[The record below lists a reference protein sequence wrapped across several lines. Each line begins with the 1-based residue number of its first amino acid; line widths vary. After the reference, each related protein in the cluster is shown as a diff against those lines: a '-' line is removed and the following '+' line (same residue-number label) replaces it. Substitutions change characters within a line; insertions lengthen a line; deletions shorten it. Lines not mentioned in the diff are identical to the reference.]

1 MRTHTQIYP
10 AGYTTDKKCFQ
21 LDRVCFDLSYPRA
34 FFVAIKDNF
43 CNFSVSQIYLFC
55 EFPISIQFIEV
66 IQIDLSAPSDLRR
79 NIFAETLEKN
89 PLSVRQISPKTPQHN
104 FLVRY
109 YVYWR
114 SRRWE
119 CAIRWSRSVAKRT
132 NPLDLAQNTWLRP
145 PPFRIIRC
153 SEFDDAARQ
162 ILFPKN
168 PQ

>member
-1 MRTHTQIYP
+1 MRACVHTHKYI
-10 AGYTTDKKCFQ
+10 Q
-21 LDRVCFDLSYPRA
+21 LDIPRIKNVFNSIECVLTSHIHGRFLLQSKIIFVIFPFRKYICFANSR
-34 FFVAIKDNF
+34 FR
-43 CNFSVSQIYLFC
+43 FSSSKSFKS
-55 EFPISIQFIEV
+55 IS
-66 IQIDLSAPSDLRR
+66 ARR
-79 NIFAETLEKN
+79 RIFAETLEKN

-114 SRRWE
+114 SRRRE